1 MRRFSICQLSQATR
15 LSIKALRLYADR
27 GLLNP
32 VHIDP
37 ESGYRYYASDQL
49 IQAGQIQALRGIGM
63 PLQKIEQFLNAGG
76 NEERILLLDHYA
88 AVLTHTLDQV
98 GLIRSILLAPERSPA
113 QDNAV

>member
-1 MRRFSICQLSQATR
+1 MRRFSICQFSQATR

-49 IQAGQIQALRGIGM
+49 IQAG
-63 PLQKIEQFLNAGG
+63 
-76 NEERILLLDHYA
+76 
-88 AVLTHTLDQV
+88 
-98 GLIRSILLAPERSPA
+98 
-113 QDNAV
+113 